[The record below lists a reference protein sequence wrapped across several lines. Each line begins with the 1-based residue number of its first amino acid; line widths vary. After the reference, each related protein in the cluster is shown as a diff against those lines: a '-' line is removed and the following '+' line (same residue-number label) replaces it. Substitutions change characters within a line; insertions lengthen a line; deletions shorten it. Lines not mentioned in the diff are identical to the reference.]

1 MKIAVTY
8 ENGQI
13 FQHFGHT
20 EQFKVYDVEDGKI
33 VREEVL
39 DTNGSGH
46 GALAGF
52 LAENGVE
59 ALICGGIGGGA
70 RTALEEAGIKLYGGV
85 TGSADAAVRALAEG
99 SLGYDPDVK
108 CSHHEHEHGEGGHT
122 CGNPVSY
129 THLDVYKRQA

>member
-39 DTNGSGH
+39 DSWQKTE
-46 GALAGF
+46 L
-52 LAENGVE
+52 
-59 ALICGGIGGGA
+59 
-70 RTALEEAGIKLYGGV
+70 
-85 TGSADAAVRALAEG
+85 
-99 SLGYDPDVK
+99 
-108 CSHHEHEHGEGGHT
+108 
-122 CGNPVSY
+122 
-129 THLDVYKRQA
+129 KR